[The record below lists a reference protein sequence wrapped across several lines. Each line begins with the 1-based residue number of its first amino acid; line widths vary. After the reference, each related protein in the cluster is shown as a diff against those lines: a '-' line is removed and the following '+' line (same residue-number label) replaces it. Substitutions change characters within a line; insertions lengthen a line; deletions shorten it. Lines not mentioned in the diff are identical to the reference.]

1 MQVEAPVRIGHRR
14 FRHLPGPTLV
24 AALALALIPASAAA
38 GGHAAAAGGTSTA
51 TMMIKANDLAELP
64 AGLGSWQI
72 VGCGIT
78 ALKGWTSPPVGGE
91 PATGPCVPGQVRIFT
106 SYVSFKEAVAAH
118 TIVAGSTAIFD
129 PETWLYTPRYEVAN
143 PVKYETLAGNL
154 ARANGISLI
163 FTPQGPPRPLL
174 DAQYRAIAPIAS
186 IIEIQSQY
194 QQDKP
199 ASFKREIEHDIAIIH
214 AINPKVEV
222 LAGIATDPGG
232 KPASVSDMV
241 ASYEDV
247 ASLVQGF
254 QLNLARWRAP
264 RGKGCAPKG
273 CALRGVQFL
282 QDIGV
287 S

>member
-1 MQVEAPVRIGHRR
+1 VRIGRPN
-14 FRHLPGPTLV
+14 FRNLSGRLLLV
-24 AALALALIPASAAA
+24 VLVSTLIPVSAAA
-38 GGHAAAAGGTSTA
+38 SGRHAVATVGASAP

-91 PATGPCVPGQVRIFT
+91 PATGPCAPGEDRIFT
-106 SYVSFKEAVAAH
+106 SYASFKEAVAAH
-118 TIVAGSTAIFD
+118 TIAPGSTAIFD
-129 PETWLYTPRYEVAN
+129 PETWLYTPKYEVAH
-143 PVKYETLAGNL
+143 PVKYETLAGSL

-174 DAQYRAIAPIAS
+174 DAQYRAIASFAS
-186 IIEIQSQY
+186 VIEIQSQY
-194 QQDKP
+194 QQDNP
-199 ASFKREIEHDIAIIH
+199 ALFKREVEHDLAIIR
-214 AINPKVEV
+214 AINPHVAV
-222 LAGIATDPGG
+222 LAGVATDPGG

-241 ASYEDV
+241 ASYEGV

-254 QLNLARWRAP
+254 QLNVARWRAP
-264 RGKGCAPKG
+264 RGTGCAPEG
-273 CALRGVQFL
+273 CARRGVQFL
-282 QDIGV
+282 DAIGV

>member
-1 MQVEAPVRIGHRR
+1 V
-14 FRHLPGPTLV
+14 L
-24 AALALALIPASAAA
+24 AALASTLMPVTVAASGRHAVAADVA
-38 GGHAAAAGGTSTA
+38 GPP

-91 PATGPCVPGQVRIFT
+91 PATGPCVPGQDRIFT

-129 PETWLYTPRYEVAN
+129 PETWLYTPKYEVAN
-143 PVKYETLAGNL
+143 PVKYETLAGRL

-163 FTPQGPPRPLL
+163 YTPQGPPRPLL
-174 DAQYRAIAPIAS
+174 DDQYRAIAPVAS
-186 IIEIQSQY
+186 VIEIQSQY
-194 QQDKP
+194 QQNNP
-199 ASFKREIEHDIAIIH
+199 ALFKREIEHDLTIIR
-214 AINPKVEV
+214 ANNPKVEV
-222 LAGIATDPGG
+222 LAGVATDPGG
-232 KPASVSDMV
+232 KPASVNDMV
-241 ASYEDV
+241 ASYEGV

-254 QLNLARWRAP
+254 QLNIARWRAP
-264 RGKGCAPKG
+264 RGTGCASNG
-273 CALRGVQFL
+273 CAQRGVQFL
-282 QDIGV
+282 EAIGV